1 MKAESEAK
9 ELAEAKRS
17 AVKAPAAMVVLNQ
30 ETGTIQVR
38 SPIKIRLQ
46 PHKLQATTL
55 RRAPMM
61 IPCTFRSEFDR

>member
-38 SPIKIRLQ
+38 SPIKI
-46 PHKLQATTL
+46 
-55 RRAPMM
+55 
-61 IPCTFRSEFDR
+61 